1 MLKSRV
7 FFAVAGEIGVVNGNR
22 SQGETLSGST
32 AFACRLHVNTTRTG
46 KVRKEKAQLV
56 ISKQEQEQH
65 SLHHL
70 ENSVRLRPSN

>member
-1 MLKSRV
+1 MQKSRV
-7 FFAVAGEIGVVNGNR
+7 FFAVAGKIGVVKGDR

-32 AFACRLHVNTTRTG
+32 ASACKLHVNTTRTG

-56 ISKQEQEQH
+56 ISEQEQEQH

-70 ENSVRLRPSN
+70 ENSVCLRPSN